1 MEHARTLRSCWLRL
15 SAVRRACGNNIRVRM
30 LIETCLS
37 ECRKVKS
44 RLNYSLFFLNLCCSG
59 IQGVLAY
66 SWPAEGALRLPEL
79 LCVTYAYCLSINVRS
94 GLPNGVGR
102 GSISLKRLQS
112 DPFSAPRVPAVCSA
126 DDCLSPRHLWCGL
139 DPGLCVSMPPN
150 P

>member
-1 MEHARTLRSCWLRL
+1 MLVETVSCPESVWEQHSSPHAHRNL
-15 SAVRRACGNNIRVRM
+15 SQRM
-30 LIETCLS
+30 QKSQITSKLLIIFS
-37 ECRKVKS
+37 ESV
-44 RLNYSLFFLNLCCSG
+44 LFWHSG
-59 IQGVLAY
+59 CTGVL
-66 SWPAEGALRLPEL
+66 WPAEGALRRPEL

-112 DPFSAPRVPAVCSA
+112 DPFSAPRVPAVCAA

-139 DPGLCVSMPPN
+139 APGLCVSMPPN